1 MLKKIILPLLF
12 IPLITYSQNLSN
24 SDSLKIINVLETQ
37 KIAWNNNDID
47 EFMNG
52 YFSSEKLVF
61 SGKSGPVYGWKS
73 TKERYLAK
81 YNSKELM
88 GNLKF
93 DIDNIFLV
101 KRAVAILLGK
111 FYLKREIGDASG
123 FFTLVF
129 KKVKGKWYIISDHTS

>member
-1 MLKKIILPLLF
+1 MIKKIILPLLF
-12 IPLITYSQNLSN
+12 FPLIIYSQNLSS
-24 SDSLKIINVLETQ
+24 SDSLKIINVLESQ
-37 KIAWNNNDID
+37 KIAWNNNDIS

-52 YFSSEKLVF
+52 YLNTNKLVF
-61 SGKSGPVYGWKS
+61 SGHSGPVYGWKS
-73 TKERYLAK
+73 TKERYLTK

-101 KRAVAILLGK
+101 KRGVAILLGK
-111 FYLKREIGDASG
+111 YYLKRDIGDASG

>member
-1 MLKKIILPLLF
+1 MILM
-12 IPLITYSQNLSN
+12 
-24 SDSLKIINVLETQ
+24 K
-37 KIAWNNNDID
+37 
-47 EFMNG
+47 FMNG
-52 YFSSEKLVF
+52 YFNSEKLVF
-61 SGKSGPVYGWKS
+61 SGQSGPVYGWKS

-93 DIDNIFLV
+93 DVDNIFLV
-101 KRAVAILLGK
+101 KRGVAILLGK

>member
-1 MLKKIILPLLF
+1 MLKKIILSLLF
-12 IPLITYSQNLSN
+12 IPLITYSQNLSS

-52 YFSSEKLVF
+52 YLNSEKLVF
-61 SGKSGPVYGWKS
+61 SGQSGPVYGWES

-93 DIDNIFLV
+93 DVDNIFLV
-101 KRAVAILLGK
+101 KRGVAILLGK

>member
-1 MLKKIILPLLF
+1 MIKKIILSLLF
-12 IPLITYSQNLSN
+12 FPLFTCAQNLSS
-24 SDSLKIINVLETQ
+24 SDSLKIINVLEKQ

-52 YFSSEKLVF
+52 YFNSEKLVF
-61 SGKSGPVYGWKS
+61 SGQSGPVYGWKS
-73 TKERYLAK
+73 TKERYLTK

-93 DIDNIFLV
+93 DINKIFLFKSGV
-101 KRAVAILLGK
+101 VILLGK
-111 FYLKREIGDASG
+111 FYLKREIGDSSG

>member
-1 MLKKIILPLLF
+1 MLKKIILSLLF
-12 IPLITYSQNLSN
+12 IPLITYSQNLSI
-24 SDSLKIINVLETQ
+24 SDSIKIINVLETQ
-37 KIAWNNNDID
+37 KVAWNNNDID

-52 YFSSEKLVF
+52 YFNSEKLVF
-61 SGKSGPVYGWKS
+61 SGQAGPVYGWKS
-73 TKERYLAK
+73 TKERYLTK

-93 DIDNIFLV
+93 DVDNIFLV
-101 KRAVAILLGK
+101 KRGVAILLGK

>member
-1 MLKKIILPLLF
+1 MLKKIILSLLF
-12 IPLITYSQNLSN
+12 IPLITYSQNLSI

-52 YFSSEKLVF
+52 YFNSEKLVF

-101 KRAVAILLGK
+101 KRGVAILLGK

>member
-1 MLKKIILPLLF
+1 MLKKIIFSLLF
-12 IPLITYSQNLSN
+12 IPLVTYSQNLSS

-52 YFSSEKLVF
+52 YFNSEKLVF
-61 SGKSGPVYGWKS
+61 SGQSGPVYGWKS
-73 TKERYLAK
+73 TKERYLTK

-101 KRAVAILLGK
+101 KRGVAILLGK

>member
-1 MLKKIILPLLF
+1 MIKKIILSLLF
-12 IPLITYSQNLSN
+12 FPLITYSQNLSS
-24 SDSLKIINVLETQ
+24 SDSLKIINVLESQ
-37 KIAWNNNDID
+37 KIAWNNNDIS

-52 YFSSEKLVF
+52 YLNTNKLVF

-73 TKERYLAK
+73 TKERYLTK

-101 KRAVAILLGK
+101 KRGVAILLGK

>member
-1 MLKKIILPLLF
+1 MLKKIILSLLF
-12 IPLITYSQNLSN
+12 IPLITYSQNLSI
-24 SDSLKIINVLETQ
+24 SDSLEIINVLETQ

-52 YFSSEKLVF
+52 YFKSEKLVF
-61 SGKSGPVYGWKS
+61 SSQSGPVYGWKS
-73 TKERYLAK
+73 TKERYLTK

-101 KRAVAILLGK
+101 KRGVAILLGK

>member
-1 MLKKIILPLLF
+1 MIKEIILPLLF
-12 IPLITYSQNLSN
+12 FPLITYSQNLSI

-52 YFSSEKLVF
+52 YFNSEKLVF
-61 SGKSGPVYGWKS
+61 SGQSGPVYGWKS
-73 TKERYLAK
+73 TKERYLTK

-93 DIDNIFLV
+93 DIEKMRAELNTILK
-101 KRAVAILLGK
+101 KRNLILWV
-111 FYLKREIGDASG
+111 LKILELS
-123 FFTLVF
+123 L
-129 KKVKGKWYIISDHTS
+129 

>member
-1 MLKKIILPLLF
+1 MIKEIILPLLF
-12 IPLITYSQNLSN
+12 FPLITYSQNLSI

-52 YFSSEKLVF
+52 YLNSEKLVF

-81 YNSKELM
+81 YDSKELM

-93 DIDNIFLV
+93 DVDNIFLV
-101 KRAVAILLGK
+101 KRGVAILLGK

>member
-1 MLKKIILPLLF
+1 MIKEIILPLLF
-12 IPLITYSQNLSN
+12 FPLITYSQNLSI

-52 YFSSEKLVF
+52 YFNSEKLVF

-93 DIDNIFLV
+93 DVDNIFLV
-101 KRAVAILLGK
+101 KRGVAILLGK

>member
-1 MLKKIILPLLF
+1 MFKNIILFF
-12 IPLITYSQNLSN
+12 IFSPIIIYSQNLSR
-24 SDSLKIINVLETQ
+24 SDSLKIVNVLESQ
-37 KIAWNNNDID
+37 KIAWNNNDIN

-52 YFSSEKLVF
+52 YLNDNKLVF
-61 SGKSGPVYGWKS
+61 SGKTGPVYGWKN
-73 TKERYLAK
+73 TKERYLSK

-93 DIDNIFLV
+93 DINNIFLV
-101 KRAVAILLGK
+101 KRGVAILLGK

>member
-1 MLKKIILPLLF
+1 MLKKIILSLLF
-12 IPLITYSQNLSN
+12 IPLITYSQNLSS
-24 SDSLKIINVLETQ
+24 SDSLKIINILETQ

-52 YFSSEKLVF
+52 YFNSEKLVF

-93 DIDNIFLV
+93 DVDNIFLV
-101 KRAVAILLGK
+101 KRGVAILLGK

>member
-101 KRAVAILLGK
+101 KRGVAILLGK

>member
-1 MLKKIILPLLF
+1 MFKYIILFF
-12 IPLITYSQNLSN
+12 IFPPLIIFSQNLSS
-24 SDSLKIINVLETQ
+24 SDSLKIINVLESQ
-37 KIAWNNNDID
+37 KIAWNNNDIN

-52 YFSSEKLVF
+52 YLNTNKLVF
-61 SGKSGPVYGWKS
+61 SGKSGPVYGWIS

-101 KRAVAILLGK
+101 KHGVAILLGK
-111 FYLKREIGDASG
+111 FYLKREIGDSSG

>member
-1 MLKKIILPLLF
+1 MLKKIILSLLF
-12 IPLITYSQNLSN
+12 IPLITYSQNLSI
-24 SDSLKIINVLETQ
+24 SDSLEIINVLETQ

-52 YFSSEKLVF
+52 YFNSEKLVF
-61 SGKSGPVYGWKS
+61 SGQLGPVYGWKS

-101 KRAVAILLGK
+101 KRGVAILLGK

>member
-1 MLKKIILPLLF
+1 MIKEIILPLLF
-12 IPLITYSQNLSN
+12 FPLITYSQNLSI

-52 YFSSEKLVF
+52 YFNSEKLVF

-101 KRAVAILLGK
+101 KRGVAILLGK

-123 FFTLVF
+123 FFTLIF

>member
-1 MLKKIILPLLF
+1 MIKKIILPLLF
-12 IPLITYSQNLSN
+12 FSLNTYSQNLSSN
-24 SDSLKIINVLETQ
+24 DSLKIINVLESQ
-37 KIAWNNNDID
+37 KIAWNNNDIN

-52 YFSSEKLVF
+52 YLNTNKLVF
-61 SGKSGPVYGWKS
+61 SGKSGPVYGWKN
-73 TKERYLAK
+73 TKERYLTK

-101 KRAVAILLGK
+101 KRGVAILLGK
-111 FYLKREIGDASG
+111 FYLTREIGDASG

>member
-1 MLKKIILPLLF
+1 MLKKIIFSLLF
-12 IPLITYSQNLSN
+12 IPLVTYSQNLSS

-52 YFSSEKLVF
+52 YFNSEKLVF

-73 TKERYLAK
+73 TKERYLTK

-101 KRAVAILLGK
+101 KRGVAILLGK

>member
-1 MLKKIILPLLF
+1 MLKKIIFSLLF
-12 IPLITYSQNLSN
+12 IPLVTYSQNLSS

-52 YFSSEKLVF
+52 YFNSEKLVF

-73 TKERYLAK
+73 TKERYLTK

-93 DIDNIFLV
+93 DVDNIFLV
-101 KRAVAILLGK
+101 KRGVAILLGK

>member
-1 MLKKIILPLLF
+1 MLKKIILSLLF
-12 IPLITYSQNLSN
+12 IPLITYSQNLSS

-52 YFSSEKLVF
+52 YFNSEKLVF
-61 SGKSGPVYGWKS
+61 SVQSGPVYGWKS
-73 TKERYLAK
+73 IKERYLTK

-93 DIDNIFLV
+93 DVDNIFLV
-101 KRAVAILLGK
+101 WRG
-111 FYLKREIGDASG
+111 RC
-123 FFTLVF
+123 
-129 KKVKGKWYIISDHTS
+129 

>member
-1 MLKKIILPLLF
+1 MPQDEFLSRVVIDPMRKSF
-12 IPLITYSQNLSN
+12 YMYSDQGDEKVIECDN
-24 SDSLKIINVLETQ
+24 
-37 KIAWNNNDID
+37 ID

-52 YFSSEKLVF
+52 YFNSEKLVF

-81 YNSKELM
+81 YSSKELM

-101 KRAVAILLGK
+101 KRGVAILLGK

>member
-1 MLKKIILPLLF
+1 MLQKIILSLLF
-12 IPLITYSQNLSN
+12 IPLITYSQNLSS

-52 YFSSEKLVF
+52 YFNSEKLVF

-73 TKERYLAK
+73 TKERYLTK

-101 KRAVAILLGK
+101 KRGVAILLGK
-111 FYLKREIGDASG
+111 FYLKREIGDTSG

>member
-1 MLKKIILPLLF
+1 MIKEIILPLLF
-12 IPLITYSQNLSN
+12 FPLITYSQNLSS

-52 YFSSEKLVF
+52 YFNSEKLVF

-101 KRAVAILLGK
+101 KRGVAILLGK

-123 FFTLVF
+123 FFTLIF

>member
-1 MLKKIILPLLF
+1 MIKEIILPLLF
-12 IPLITYSQNLSN
+12 FPLITYSQNLSI

-52 YFSSEKLVF
+52 YFNSEKLVF

-73 TKERYLAK
+73 TKERYMAK

-93 DIDNIFLV
+93 DVDNIFLV
-101 KRAVAILLGK
+101 KRGVAILLGK

>member
-1 MLKKIILPLLF
+1 MIKKIILPILF
-12 IPLITYSQNLSN
+12 FPLITYSQNLSS
-24 SDSLKIINVLETQ
+24 SDSLKIINVLESQ
-37 KIAWNNNDID
+37 KIAWNNNDISK
-47 EFMNG
+47 FMNG
-52 YFSSEKLVF
+52 YLNTNKLVF
-61 SGKSGPVYGWKS
+61 SGQSGPVYGWKS
-73 TKERYLAK
+73 TKERYMTK

-101 KRAVAILLGK
+101 KRGVAILLGK
-111 FYLKREIGDASG
+111 FYLKRDIGDASG